1 MNDFFEKNDA
11 RASGQSEGEQDQTV
25 FFRGV
30 ISRVTYRDEESGFGV
45 LKAEPDSG
53 SDDSVATTGGL
64 TTLVGVFPA
73 TIAAGTCVVA
83 RGEWQR
89 HPKFGRQ
96 FRARSVT
103 EADPTGKEAIARY
116 LASGAVKGFGPTLAG
131 RVVEAFG
138 DETLEVIDNEPH
150 RLLEVSGIGQKKLDE
165 ILGSWQEKKN
175 VREVLLFFQNH
186 GISLNLSHR
195 IYNYYGDRA
204 IEVVSSN
211 PYVLAR
217 EVWGIGFRTADRIAS
232 ALGTDPES
240 PERLIAGVL
249 YSLEKSGDDGHCFL
263 PREDLKEKAAKLLG
277 VYEEALIDRAILE
290 ASLAGELIDED
301 GRIYSPDLYTAEQQ
315 LARSLAARANR
326 DIRPSKSIDE
336 QLVENACGKTI
347 ISQRAT
353 KESGGSPEVVRL
365 SEQQKEAIR
374 LAATRPLVVITGGPG
389 CGKTTVLQTLAEVFR
404 QAGLETKLA
413 APTGRAAQR
422 MSEICGMPAST
433 IHRLLKYD
441 PIKRTFVHDQYDQLP
456 LDALIIDESSMID
469 ISLAAALLR
478 AVPPSARIVIVGD
491 ADQLPSVGPGL
502 FLSDVLTVESIPRVR
517 LTTLFRRA
525 NESSITSIAHR
536 INEGKIPSIPEPDGS
551 IKTDAYFLP
560 AKDPEDAAS
569 LIERLVVEQI
579 PKKFG
584 LSGSDITVLTPMNQ
598 GSLGVIALNQRLQQ
612 KLVPSL
618 AGMASVKIGAIE
630 LRPGDRV
637 CQRVNN
643 YNLHRNGVFN
653 GDQGTIIGV
662 DPGNKS
668 VFVELWDGRE
678 IEYPSETLHQLD
690 LAYALTIHR
699 SQGSE
704 VPAVI
709 LAVHDSHTI
718 MLERQLIYTGIT
730 RAKSLLIVVGTRKA
744 LAIAT
749 KRSRSRKRFTR
760 LSERIYDLSEPRFD
774 VEAY

>member
-1 MNDFFEKNDA
+1 M
-11 RASGQSEGEQDQTV
+11 
-25 FFRGV
+25 
-30 ISRVTYRDEESGFGV
+30 

-53 SDDSVATTGGL
+53 IDDSVATTGGVS
-64 TTLVGVFPA
+64 TIVGVFPE
-73 TIAAGTCVVA
+73 TIAAGTNIVA

-116 LASGAVKGFGPTLAG
+116 LASDAVKGFGPTLAA
-131 RVVEAFG
+131 RVVEKFG
-138 DETLEVIDNEPH
+138 DETLEVIDREPH
-150 RLLEVSGIGQKKLDE
+150 RLLEVSGVGQKKLDE
-165 ILGSWQEKKN
+165 ILGSWQEKRN
-175 VREVLLFFQNH
+175 IREVLLFFQNH
-186 GISLNLSHR
+186 GISLSLSQR
-195 IYNYYGDRA
+195 IYNFYGDRA

-217 EVWGIGFRTADRIAS
+217 EVWGIGFQTADRIAA
-232 ALGTDPES
+232 ALGADKDS
-240 PERLIAGVL
+240 AERVIAGVL
-249 YSLEKSGDDGHCFL
+249 HALESSASDGHCYI
-263 PREDLKEKAAKLLG
+263 PREVLIEKAAKLLNL
-277 VYEEALIDRAILE
+277 ESPQLIEKAILD

-301 GRIYSPDLYTAEQQ
+301 GRIYGPDLYTAEQQ
-315 LARSLAARANR
+315 LARSLAARTDQ
-326 DIRPSKSIDE
+326 DIRLQKEIEDHLL
-336 QLVENACGKTI
+336 QAACNKTI
-347 ISQRAT
+347 MSYRSAEGRDS
-353 KESGGSPEVVRL
+353 KPEVVRL
-365 SEQQKEAIR
+365 SEQQKSALK
-374 LAATRPLVVITGGPG
+374 LAATKPLVVITGGPG
-389 CGKTTVLQTLAEVFR
+389 CGKTTVLQTLAGMFR

-422 MSEICGMPAST
+422 MAEVCGMPAST

-441 PIKRTFVHDQYDQLP
+441 PIKRAFVHDQYEQLD

-469 ISLAAALLR
+469 VPLAAALLR
-478 AVPPSARIVIVGD
+478 AVPPTARVVIVGD

-502 FLSDVLTVESIPRVR
+502 FLSDVLTVQSIPRVR

-525 NESSITSIAHR
+525 DESSITSIAHQ
-536 INEGKIPSIPEPDGS
+536 INLGSIPRIPEPDGT

-560 AKDPEDAAS
+560 AKTPEDAAA
-569 LIERLVVEQI
+569 LIERLVTEQI

-584 LSGSDITVLTPMNQ
+584 FRGSDITVLTPMNQ

-618 AGMASVKIGAIE
+618 PGMASVRIGNIE

-643 YNLHRNGVFN
+643 YNLHASGVFN
-653 GDQGTIIGV
+653 GDQGKVVGV
-662 DPGNKS
+662 DAGSKS

-678 IEYPSETLHQLD
+678 IEYPSENLYQLD

-704 VPAVI
+704 VPVVI
-709 LAVHDSHTI
+709 LALHDSHTI
-718 MLERQLIYTGIT
+718 MLERQLVYTGIT

-744 LAIAT
+744 LATAT

-760 LSERIYDLSEPRFD
+760 LTERIRDLSGVYEEED
-774 VEAY
+774 E